1 MPTTTARPGPE
12 PEEVAEL
19 KARAKHLP
27 RQLRQLTGL
36 DAALDALARGLGDIP
51 RAIFTGMDIPRLDP
65 ANAIAA
71 IARFEKLIDEALVA
85 IERPNDLDRVGRG
98 LAGALGFAAE
108 RPANASE
115 LLAPLA
121 RSMKTYRARDHDG
134 SDAKAARGALQI
146 LMCALL
152 GDTPSAFRVTEGD
165 PRAIMVLRTA
175 AMADAI
181 CSRTACVQ
189 LSAPTHRGFWIDPRV
204 LVARSKDAVRRRL
217 LGSAPS
223 GAGPSTS
230 GAEIG
235 TGARR

>member
-98 LAGALGFAAE
+98 LAGALGFAAW
-108 RPANASE
+108 P
-115 LLAPLA
+115 
-121 RSMKTYRARDHDG
+121 RSRD
-134 SDAKAARGALQI
+134 
-146 LMCALL
+146 
-152 GDTPSAFRVTEGD
+152 P
-165 PRAIMVLRTA
+165 
-175 AMADAI
+175 
-181 CSRTACVQ
+181 
-189 LSAPTHRGFWIDPRV
+189 
-204 LVARSKDAVRRRL
+204 
-217 LGSAPS
+217 
-223 GAGPSTS
+223 
-230 GAEIG
+230 
-235 TGARR
+235 